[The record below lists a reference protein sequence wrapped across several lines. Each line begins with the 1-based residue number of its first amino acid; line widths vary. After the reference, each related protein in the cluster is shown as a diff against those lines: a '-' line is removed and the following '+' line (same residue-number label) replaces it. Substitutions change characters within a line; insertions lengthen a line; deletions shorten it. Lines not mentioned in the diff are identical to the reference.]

1 MSNVVNLKKDIFEI
15 AQEEVKAER
24 NAALKEKVKV
34 KVRQIMDQKKALEI
48 LEAELEHMRNELTF

>member
-24 NAALKEKVKV
+24 NAVLKEKVKV
-34 KVRQIMDQKKALEI
+34 KVRQIMDAEKALE
-48 LEAELEHMRNELTF
+48 LLKAEMEAMRDELAK